1 MQLPFQGA
9 RAVASAVGHSIIRR
23 QAVNRATIHVI
34 SVYAMRQKIAKKIR
48 APIMMSGESRMRQ
61 AGQVKP
67 ATLFIVTQ
75 MALAWTA
82 DITTEDGNVTADLQ
96 NPGVL
101 VYPMTVLQDMQHL
114 HQIVQTVATLRAF

>member
-1 MQLPFQGA
+1 M
-9 RAVASAVGHSIIRR
+9 
-23 QAVNRATIHVI
+23 VNRATVHVI
-34 SVYAMRQKIAKKIR
+34 NVHAKSPVSAKKIR
-48 APIMMSGESRMRQ
+48 APIMMSGESRMRL

-82 DITTEDGNVTADLQ
+82 DITTEDGNATADLQ

-101 VYPMTVLQDMQHL
+101 V
-114 HQIVQTVATLRAF
+114 